1 MTFFSI
7 FTNWASFLD
16 SSGPKEPAVVLLK
29 EFAIPPGPKNLGD
42 LVEDGGTGIGFCK
55 SEAVGALLF
64 LKEYVLC
71 IVSCGVV

>member
-1 MTFFSI
+1 M
-7 FTNWASFLD
+7 
-16 SSGPKEPAVVLLK
+16 VLLK